1 MLPRHLITMGN
12 RAIIEGSLKLE
23 QMGAK
28 DRKVY
33 RITSSKSRSLV
44 TLTLRT
50 ALVMHCNW
58 IWVLLTRANNRAS
71 SFIPIHQFHRSFN
84 PSKKSRY
91 KGNCS
96 LAKTLTGIIHFLSQE
111 LPRRLRTERAQQCW
125 IRVRCKM
132 ETWPVR
138 LRRLC
143 ISQTI
148 ALRINSKELL
158 ISQPLQGFLYLLLI
172 IIQVENWLA
181 PQA

>member
-1 MLPRHLITMGN
+1 MLPTHLITIVN

-23 QMGAK
+23 QMGVK

-33 RITSSKSRSLV
+33 RITSSKFRSLV

-50 ALVMHCNW
+50 ALGTHCNW
-58 IWVLLTRANNRAS
+58 IWVLLTRASNRLS
-71 SFIPIHQFHRSFN
+71 LFIPIHQFHRNFN
-84 PSKKSRY
+84 PNKKSRY

-96 LAKTLTGIIHFLSQE
+96 QAKTLTRIIHFLSLE
-111 LPRRLRTERAQQCW
+111 LLRRSHTERAQQCW

-143 ISQTI
+143 INQTI
-148 ALRINSKELL
+148 A
-158 ISQPLQGFLYLLLI
+158 
-172 IIQVENWLA
+172 
-181 PQA
+181 